1 MDEIAD
7 GRIFVVDDITGADAV
22 GGDDNLGMK
31 SGAEVIDGD
40 HGGAGE
46 SAVGVELLAEQ
57 HAASLERGMAVAADR
72 VADDLGGDHWVNAE
86 KLKN

>member
-1 MDEIAD
+1 
-7 GRIFVVDDITGADAV
+7 
-22 GGDDNLGMK
+22 
-31 SGAEVIDGD
+31 VIDGD
-40 HGGAGE
+40 HRCASE

>member
-1 MDEIAD
+1 MDE
-7 GRIFVVDDITGADAV
+7 ITGADAV
-22 GGDDNLGMK
+22 GGDENFGMK
-31 SGAEVIDGD
+31 SCAEVIDGD
-40 HGGAGE
+40 HGGAGK
-46 SAVGVELLAEQ
+46 SAIGVELLAEQ